1 MAACQDHVSR
11 MRTVHVF
18 QHAATEGPSAVRT
31 RAEARGLSVVVHDFS
46 AGAPVPAELPR
57 GDILVVMGGAMGVGD
72 QDDPRYP
79 FLRPE
84 LDLLRRLVAED
95 RPVLGVCLG
104 SQLLAAALG
113 APVYALHAGDPPV
126 RVREVGW
133 GAITFTRTAAEE
145 PVLSGMNE
153 SEVVVHW
160 HGDTF
165 DLPEGATLLASSLV
179 CKNQMFRVGRRV
191 FGLQFHVEVTAD
203 EVLHWANEDADFV
216 RQANGASGVARIRD
230 DTARYM
236 PRHRG
241 VGDRLIDNLLAAVL
255 E

>member
-1 MAACQDHVSR
+1 

-18 QHAATEGPSAVRT
+18 QHAVTEGPSAIRA
-31 RAEARGLSVVVHDFS
+31 RAEARGLRVVVHDFS

-57 GDILVVMGGAMGVGD
+57 GDLLVVMGGSMGVGD
-72 QDDPRYP
+72 VSDPRYP

-84 LDLLRRLVAED
+84 IALLGRLVAED

-113 APVYALHAGDPPV
+113 ARVYPLHVGDPAV
-126 RVREVGW
+126 RLREVGW
-133 GAITFTRTAAEE
+133 GAITFTRKPANE
-145 PVLSGMNE
+145 PVLAGMNE
-153 SEVVVHW
+153 SEIVVHW

-165 DLPEGATLLASSLV
+165 DLPRGATLLGSSLA
-179 CKNQMFRVGRRV
+179 CPNQMFRVGRRV
-191 FGLQFHVEVTAD
+191 FGLQFHVEVYAAD
-203 EVLHWANEDADFV
+203 VEKWVVEDADFV
-216 RQANGASGVARIRD
+216 RQANGAAGAARILE

-236 PRHRG
+236 PRHRD
-241 VGDRLIDNLLAAVL
+241 VGDRLIDNLLDALL